1 MFGAVDMSFP
11 TEVVEVDNFY
21 PSVSVV
27 YYFLLTV
34 VVVCDSPMIDTHR
47 YIGTIGD
54 KELYVIALWHEIICV
69 GCL

>member
-1 MFGAVDMSFP
+1 MFGVVDMSFP
-11 TEVVEVDNFY
+11 TEVVEVDYLY
-21 PSVSVV
+21 PSIGVV
-27 YYFLLTV
+27 YHFLLTV
-34 VVVCDSPMIDTHR
+34 VVVCDSPMIDEHR

>member
-11 TEVVEVDNFY
+11 TEVVEVDY
-21 PSVSVV
+21 LYSPIGVV
-27 YYFLLTV
+27 YHFLLTV

-54 KELYVIALWHEIICV
+54 KELYVIALWHTIICV
-69 GCL
+69 GSL

>member
-11 TEVVEVDNFY
+11 TEVVEVDYFY
-21 PSVSVV
+21 PSISVV
-27 YYFLLTV
+27 YHFLLTV
-34 VVVCDSPMIDTHR
+34 VVVCDSPMKDAHR

-54 KELYVIALWHEIICV
+54 KELYVIALWHAIICV